1 MTGNSTMGH
10 VRSEYAGDMEL
21 DEYYAAYEYP
31 DTANN
36 SGNKLK
42 LRTVENMY
50 VFAHILKISNN

>member
-10 VRSEYAGDMEL
+10 VRTEYATDTEV

-42 LRTVENMY
+42 EAAVQCN
-50 VFAHILKISNN
+50 